1 MPVIHRVGLS
11 YSAVLVLGLAVLAGA
26 CLVAAWLRT
35 RPDEQTKG
43 QRGRLREL
51 AWCAALIVLTVMVL
65 STLHPLLARNN
76 LSWLILVAI
85 AAATIVIFWPDLPAR
100 IVPVALILY
109 GLSGFIVARDYT
121 SGVVGSYGVTPLYS
135 PGTPGSGFQAELILP
150 QAYALLLLGG
160 WLALRSTDPVL
171 ARARRRLGPVA
182 RAPLGDQV
190 RTLALLVVVA
200 VLAGLLVPRLWL
212 AGGAA
217 LILTPVLLWG
227 VLYVIRRWP
236 VRSAQLTT
244 VGLLCLGIAGLAI
257 VAFWQ
262 NNSQPASKLITVR
275 SNQNPPPPA
284 LPIARSA
291 PTLVTVSP
299 SASAS
304 PAAQRRVPRK
314 PTPKKPASQRPAFIA
329 ATPFKSAPPLT
340 CAARFKSA
348 SPLTGRTLTIRPAT
362 GPSQIITLHGPF
374 PCVGLLTRASPPTP
388 AADAADIISGQA
400 LPYGAVLVD
409 SQATADAAGVQ
420 GLALLALGTW
430 LAPQTFP
437 WIRRRIGGAPDP
449 ELTRRV
455 ERLTQSRAVAVDT
468 ASADLRRLERDLHD
482 GAQARL
488 VALGM
493 SLRAAER
500 LIPTSPDAAIA
511 LVAEARQTSVKA
523 LTELREL
530 VRGVLPPVL
539 ADRGLADAVRALAL
553 DSPLHVETDIDLPG
567 RLPAPVETACYFA
580 VAELL
585 TNAVKHSGA
594 RDARISMSHSDR
606 LLRIEVTDFGL
617 GGADPAKGSG
627 LAGVERRLATFDGI
641 LAVSSPAGGPT
652 IVVME
657 VPCAISSP
665 RTSSC

>member
-1 MPVIHRVGLS
+1 MSVMHRIGS
-11 YSAVLVLGLAVLAGA
+11 SHSAALLLLALAVLAGA
-26 CLVAAWLRT
+26 CLIAAWLRT
-35 RPDEQTKG
+35 RRDEPTKG
-43 QRGRLREL
+43 QPGRLREL
-51 AWCAALIVLTVMVL
+51 CWYAALIVLTVMVL
-65 STLHPLLARNN
+65 ITLHPLIARNN
-76 LSWLILVAI
+76 LSWLMVVAI
-85 AAATIVIFWPDLPAR
+85 GAAIIVIFWPDLPAR

-109 GLSGFIVARDYT
+109 GLSGFIVARDYA
-121 SGVVGSYGVTPLYS
+121 SGVAGSYGVTPVS
-135 PGTPGSGFQAELILP
+135 SRGAPGSGLAAELILP

-171 ARARRRLGPVA
+171 VRLRRRLGPVA
-182 RAPLGDQV
+182 RAPLGDQL
-190 RTLALLVVVA
+190 RTLALVLVVA
-200 VLAGLLVPRLWL
+200 VLAGLLAPRLWL

-227 VLYVIRRWP
+227 VLYVIKRWP
-236 VRSAQLTT
+236 VRAAQLTT
-244 VGLLCLGIAGLAI
+244 VGLLCLGIAGLVI

-262 NNSQPASKLITVR
+262 TNSQPAFKVFRVSSPLKPLPAPSIRR
-275 SNQNPPPPA
+275 S
-284 LPIARSA
+284 S
-291 PTLVTVSP
+291 PTPLAATP

-304 PAAQRRVPRK
+304 PAY
-314 PTPKKPASQRPAFIA
+314 QRPAVSA
-329 ATPFKSAPPLT
+329 ATPFKSAAPAKCPASVAS
-340 CAARFKSA
+340 AAPFRSA
-348 SPLTGRTLTIRPAT
+348 APVKGTAGFICVRWVAPPAT
-362 GPSQIITLHGPF
+362 VAT
-374 PCVGLLTRASPPTP
+374 
-388 AADAADIISGQA
+388 AADAADISSGQA

-437 WIRRRIGGAPDP
+437 FVRRKLGGAPDA

-455 ERLTQSRAVAVDT
+455 ERLTRSRAVAVDT

-500 LIPTSPDAAIA
+500 LIPTSPDAAVA
-511 LVAEARQTSVKA
+511 LVAEARETSVKA

-553 DSPLHVETDIDLPG
+553 DSPLHVDTDINLPG

-594 RDARISMSHSDR
+594 RDARISMSHADR

-657 VPCAISSP
+657 VPCAMSSP